1 MTSIAPRPAASDD
14 GRRAPTLCID
24 ARVTHYAAPLLE
36 FILSEADIG
45 WREIARG
52 DVDARVVIE
61 TTADRLDV
69 DGWQLAVLHTE
80 HHRADRVRVTAPAA
94 ESVEETR

>member
-1 MTSIAPRPAASDD
+1 MTSIAPRPVASDE
-14 GRRAPTLCID
+14 GRRAPTLCFD

-61 TTADRLDV
+61 TTADRLDATVAALRQRLGGNLV
-69 DGWQLAVLHTE
+69 DLRLPDAG
-80 HHRADRVRVTAPAA
+80 RAGTAP
-94 ESVEETR
+94 TL